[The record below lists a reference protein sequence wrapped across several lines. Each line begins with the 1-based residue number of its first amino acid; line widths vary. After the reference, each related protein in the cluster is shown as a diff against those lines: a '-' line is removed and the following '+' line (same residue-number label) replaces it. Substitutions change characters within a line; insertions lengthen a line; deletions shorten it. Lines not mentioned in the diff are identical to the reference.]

1 MSTDNAF
8 TDESLENTS
17 EISTVTC
24 TQPGVPQSSSDRDV
38 GTMFNEIETE
48 ASACLMQENIGF
60 KQEHVEGARP
70 LVNVGLRN
78 WSSILLDVFLC
89 LLPVA
94 FVG

>member
-1 MSTDNAF
+1 
-8 TDESLENTS
+8 
-17 EISTVTC
+17 
-24 TQPGVPQSSSDRDV
+24 
-38 GTMFNEIETE
+38 MFNEIETE